1 MEPSKAAMKAAL
13 RVLTA
18 LNERQEPDP
27 SDVDELHWYAP
38 SDAARP
44 LDELVC
50 DAIQRAMQDRDLKR
64 KAVKTQLR
72 ERALALSSA
81 NRESDAE
88 RVTGKRQD
96 YRELTDKL
104 KRLGL
109 ALQQAADTDPEAARD
124 MLESVAGD
132 IDISGITELL
142 KEHAR
147 RDRNLTADKQGL
159 KQGRTKQ

>member
-38 SDAARP
+38 SDAERP

-50 DAIQRAMQDRDLKR
+50 DAIQRAMQDRDLRR
-64 KAVKTQLR
+64 KAIKSQLR

-88 RVTGKRQD
+88 RVTRERQN
-96 YRELTDKL
+96 YRELTAKL
-104 KRLGL
+104 KLLGI
-109 ALQQAADTDPEAARD
+109 ALQQAAEANPEAARD

-147 RDRNLTADKQGL
+147 LGRNVTADRQAL
-159 KQGRTKQ
+159 KQDRTKQ